1 MGAAVP
7 SKAELRTDCCGL
19 RVARRRGGPMRKL
32 SVTLRDGERN
42 CEAVQYALTVQHQR
56 SRNPPCRRRLEHC
69 GAARRDGVNRPAS
82 RNITEAHRQVV
93 HLSRD
98 PRWRFPSAFP
108 TAPASRV
115 TRPKGPRKPGRAWL
129 CRGEPQAIIRS
140 VRPQIVRPQP
150 RMPDASSA
158 STAKPPIRISRLEM
172 SARAMPRPAPCLRNG
187 QRDSRAMRPSRRG
200 GMRCRGQC
208 NRAGERTNH
217 CRHCHDFY

>member
-69 GAARRDGVNRPAS
+69 GAARRDGVNRPAI

-93 HLSRD
+93 HLSPD

-108 TAPASRV
+108 TAPRFKSHAAQGAEEARTSLAV
-115 TRPKGPRKPGRAWL
+115 QGRAAGHHPL
-129 CRGEPQAIIRS
+129 CAPA
-140 VRPQIVRPQP
+140 
-150 RMPDASSA
+150 D
-158 STAKPPIRISRLEM
+158 
-172 SARAMPRPAPCLRNG
+172 RPASAEDAGRVERKHG
-187 QRDSRAMRPSRRG
+187 QAAD
-200 GMRCRGQC
+200 QDQQ
-208 NRAGERTNH
+208 T
-217 CRHCHDFY
+217 